1 MKSDIPVYDISSFS
15 EFRHEDILVARLS
28 EYWETHK
35 DLYYSHR
42 HNFYHIVLF
51 KEGKGTHSIDFQT
64 FPVKA
69 NQMYFMIPGQV
80 HNWNFEGAV
89 EGYVINFSISF
100 FQSFL
105 LKPEILDDFIFFS
118 GVASDS
124 VIQVPDEL
132 ESKVRSIFDEILDE
146 SLGNR
151 LSGLTLVRAL
161 LMQIFILVSRL
172 NSFPHHEIVTSRN
185 HTLLKNFKVLIEK
198 NYADL
203 KLPKEYAE
211 LLFITPNHL
220 NALCNHLLGKSAGE
234 LIRDR
239 LFLEAKR
246 LLMNPDLTISEVSGH
261 LNFVD
266 NSYFSRAFKKSAG
279 ISPEEFRKRSLNNQY
294 ESEMLE
300 ISIKHKEQC

>member
-28 EYWETHK
+28 EYWDTHK

-42 HNFYHIVLF
+42 HSFYHIVLF
-51 KEGKGTHSIDFQT
+51 KEGNGTHSIDFQT
-64 FPVKA
+64 FPVRA

-80 HNWNFEGAV
+80 HNWNFQGAV

-105 LKPEILDDFIFFS
+105 LKSDFLHDLSFFS

-132 ESKVRSIFDEILDE
+132 ALKIGRIFEEILDE

-151 LSGLTLVRAL
+151 VSGLTLVRTL
-161 LMQIFILVSRL
+161 LIQVFILLSRL
-172 NSFPHHEIVTSRN
+172 NNFQHPEVVASRN
-185 HTLLKNFKVLIEK
+185 HTLLKNFKRLIEK
-198 NYADL
+198 NYINL
-203 KLPKEYAE
+203 KLPRDYAE
-211 LLFITPNHL
+211 LLYITPNHL
-220 NALCNHLLGKSAGE
+220 NALSNHLLGSSAGE
-234 LIRDR
+234 IIRNR

-246 LLMNPDLTISEVSGH
+246 LLMNPDLTISEVASN

-266 NSYFSRAFKKSAG
+266 NSYFSRAFKKNVG
-279 ISPEEFRKRSLNNQY
+279 ISPEEFRWKSLNNQY
-294 ESEMLE
+294 ESDM
-300 ISIKHKEQC
+300 IKINR

>member
-1 MKSDIPVYDISSFS
+1 MKSGIPVYDITSFS

-28 EYWETHK
+28 EYWDTHK

-51 KEGKGTHSIDFQT
+51 IEGSGTHSIDFQT

-80 HNWNFEGAV
+80 HNWDFKGPV

-105 LKPEILDDFIFFS
+105 LKPDLPADFIFFN

-124 VIQVPDEL
+124 VIQLPDEL
-132 ESKVRSIFDEILDE
+132 ESKVRLIFEEIFDE
-146 SLGNR
+146 SFGNR
-151 LSGLTLVRAL
+151 LSGHTLVRAL
-161 LMQIFILVSRL
+161 LMQVFILVSRL
-172 NSFPHHEIVTSRN
+172 NNFPSQEAVASRN
-185 HTLLKNFKVLIEK
+185 HILLKNFKVLIEK
-198 NYADL
+198 NYANL

-211 LLFITPNHL
+211 LLFISPNHL

-234 LIRDR
+234 LIRNR

-246 LLMNPDLTISEVSGH
+246 LLMIPDLTISEVSCN

-266 NSYFSRAFKKSAG
+266 NSYFSRAFKKNVG
-279 ISPEEFRKRSLNNQY
+279 LSPEEFRRKSLNNQY
-294 ESEMLE
+294 ESKM
-300 ISIKHKEQC
+300 IKINR

>member
-1 MKSDIPVYDISSFS
+1 MKSDIPVYDITSFS

-28 EYWETHK
+28 EYWDTHK

-51 KEGKGTHSIDFQT
+51 KEGMGTHSIDFQT

-69 NQMYFMIPGQV
+69 NQIYFMIPGQV
-80 HNWNFEGAV
+80 HNWNFDGPV
-89 EGYVINFSISF
+89 DGYVVNFSISF

-105 LKPEILDDFIFFS
+105 LKPDLLDDFIFFG

-124 VIQVPDEL
+124 VIQLPEEL
-132 ESKVRSIFDEILDE
+132 ESKVRGIFEDILDE

-151 LSGLTLVRAL
+151 LSGHTLVRAM
-161 LMQIFILVSRL
+161 LMQLFILISRL
-172 NSFPHHEIVTSRN
+172 NSFPQHEVVASQN
-185 HTLLKNFKVLIEK
+185 HNLLKNFKVLIEK
-198 NYADL
+198 NYAKL
-203 KLPKEYAE
+203 RLPKEYAE

-234 LIRDR
+234 VIRNR

-246 LLMNPDLTISEVSGH
+246 LLMIPGLTITEVSGH

-266 NSYFSRAFKKSAG
+266 NSYFSRAFKKNVG
-279 ISPEEFRKRSLNNQY
+279 ISPEEFRRKTLNNQY
-294 ESEMLE
+294 ENYPS
-300 ISIKHKEQC
+300 KR

>member
-1 MKSDIPVYDISSFS
+1 MKSDIPVYDITSFS

-28 EYWETHK
+28 EYWDTHK

-69 NQMYFMIPGQV
+69 NQIYFMIPGQV
-80 HNWNFEGAV
+80 HNWNFEGQV

-105 LKPEILDDFIFFS
+105 LKPEILDDFMFF
-118 GVASDS
+118 GGLASDS
-124 VIQVPDEL
+124 VIQLPEQLEL
-132 ESKVRSIFDEILDE
+132 KIRGIFEEILDE
-146 SLGNR
+146 SLGNS
-151 LSGLTLVRAL
+151 LSGFNLVRTL
-161 LMQIFILVSRL
+161 LMQLFILVSRL
-172 NSFPHHEIVTSRN
+172 NNFPHHEVVASPN
-185 HTLLKNFKVLIEK
+185 QTLLKNFKVLIEK
-198 NYADL
+198 NYTNL

-234 LIRDR
+234 LIRSR

-246 LLMNPDLTISEVSGH
+246 LLMNPDLTISEVSCH

-266 NSYFSRAFKKSAG
+266 NSYFSRAFKKNVG
-279 ISPEEFRKRSLNNQY
+279 ISPEEFRRKSLNNQY
-294 ESEMLE
+294 ENNQSTE
-300 ISIKHKEQC
+300 SGFAN